1 MSPKALLPYNT
12 DSTRVRETFS
22 FSNEAEVALVAIHKL
37 IPYQKVE
44 VYFSISK
51 CKIALVDMK
60 RAQVEV
66 KAQIQI

>member
-1 MSPKALLPYNT
+1 MLWMDN
-12 DSTRVRETFS
+12 VQ
-22 FSNEAEVALVAIHKL
+22 HKL

-44 VYFSISK
+44 VNFSISK

>member
-1 MSPKALLPYNT
+1 MFQY
-12 DSTRVRETFS
+12 
-22 FSNEAEVALVAIHKL
+22 KL

-44 VYFSISK
+44 VNFSISK